1 MYVLCV
7 MCCICTIVNILII
20 FYHLKLLIN
29 SNILK
34 LLINFNNKLREN
46 WRSRD
51 EIILTILKYN
61 AF

>member
-1 MYVLCV
+1 MLYLHYCYAS
-7 MCCICTIVNILII
+7 ILII

-34 LLINFNNKLREN
+34 LLINFKNKLREN
-46 WRSRD
+46 WRPRD

-61 AF
+61 FIKL